1 MGRAISFPMRLDSS
15 GAVVTMDDGSDR
27 AAAELA
33 GHVVSTI
40 AGERPLGPEYGL
52 PEVSA
57 DLVAGAIE
65 WCEPEI
71 RATSVSVVPLGPDRA
86 GIRVDVEWSDL

>member
-1 MGRAISFPMRLDSS
+1 MISFPMRLDSA
-15 GAVVTMDDGSDR
+15 GHVVTVADGSAR

-33 GHVVSTI
+33 GHVVSTMT
-40 AGERPLGPEYGL
+40 GERPLGPDYGL

-57 DLVAGAIE
+57 DLVAGAIA
-65 WCEPEI
+65 WCEPEV
-71 RATSVSVVPLGPDRA
+71 RATSVDVVPAGPGRV

>member
-1 MGRAISFPMRLDSS
+1 MGRALSFPMRLDST

-27 AAAELA
+27 AAAEIA
-33 GHVVSTI
+33 GHVVSTLT
-40 AGERPLGPEYGL
+40 GERSLGPEYGL

-57 DLVAGAIE
+57 DLVAGAID

-71 RATSVSVVPLGPDRA
+71 RATSVSVVPVSPGRA
-86 GIRVDVEWSDL
+86 GIRVTVEWSDL